1 MFRHLQIVCCLIVS
15 MALSGCAG
23 RTELRPA
30 LTATTVGVGDAVGT
44 SSNVRLVA
52 RADSWD
58 GELVKHFD
66 EVAPIQVTITN
77 GGTAPLSIR
86 YEHFRL
92 MTAAGET
99 SAALPP
105 FDIDQTQTV
114 PFERAARA
122 GAYPYPLHNFAV
134 APYLVPY
141 YPGLPIVD
149 GRFLYDGAFYGRYY
163 PRWVRVQLPTA
174 EMLRKALPEGL
185 LRPDGSM
192 MGFLYF
198 DRPQEAT
205 TANLLFDMVNAV
217 DDESVGTITIP
228 FIAEED

>member
-1 MFRHLQIVCCLIVS
+1 MLRHVLIVS
-15 MALSGCAG
+15 CVIASMTWSGCAG
-23 RTELRPA
+23 RMELRPA
-30 LTATTVGVGDAVGT
+30 LTATSAGIGGAVGT

-52 RADSWD
+52 SADSWD
-58 GELVKHFD
+58 GELVRHFD
-66 EVAPIQVTITN
+66 EIAPLQVTITN
-77 GGTAPLSIR
+77 GGTVPLSIR

-92 MTAAGET
+92 MTGAGET

-122 GAYPYPLHNFAV
+122 GVYPYPLRNFAV

-174 EMLRKALPEGL
+174 EMLRKALPEGI
-185 LRPDGSM
+185 LRPDGNM
-192 MGFLYF
+192 TGFLYF
-198 DRPQEAT
+198 DRPHEAT
-205 TANLLFDMVNAV
+205 TAALVFDMVNAV
-217 DDESVGTITIP
+217 DDESVGAIRIP
-228 FIAEED
+228 FVAEED